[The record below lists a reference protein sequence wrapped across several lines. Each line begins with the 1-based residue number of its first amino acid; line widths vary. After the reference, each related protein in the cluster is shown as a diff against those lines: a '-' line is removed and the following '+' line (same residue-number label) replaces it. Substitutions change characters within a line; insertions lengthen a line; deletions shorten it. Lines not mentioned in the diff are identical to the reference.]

1 MEDVQIDLSM
11 DVDAKINEA
20 KVCHEMGLLDES
32 LEVYQKVIPLIPEED
47 AHLLEKVKTQIGTLQ
62 KEIEE
67 RENTAPQS
75 VSAEDLSIFKEA
87 LYIPEN
93 IPAIT
98 DSATAFK
105 DMGLYNEAVL
115 EYEKLLFLDHP
126 YDKIIPEM
134 TECLLKTKSLN
145 KIVAHFELTIKDER
159 LKQED
164 KANIQ
169 LYLGLEMEKR
179 DHKDIAVDLYK
190 VALAL
195 NPNSK
200 EINQRIEFINQS
212 MTPRS
217 KYDYL
222 LKNEIVSNEQLQK
235 AYALSKK
242 LNKSVEYVLVEHIH
256 IRKEEIGKS
265 FREYY
270 AVPFK
275 VHDPNIQTPFELL
288 QNLKK
293 PFLINAGWVP
303 ISWGKE
309 GVEIIVDDPKD
320 LNKTDNIKTLM
331 KTQKIVFHVAIKE
344 DIEEYIKRF
353 FDDDTQ
359 SERVTVEGEF
369 DDIDIPDISFEEE
382 EDEDEYDD
390 ETVDGSSSKVVKLVD
405 QCIIAAY
412 RKGASDIHVEPSPVT
427 KATTVRF
434 RIDGVCQDYIK
445 VPNSMARGIISR
457 IKIMAS
463 LDIAEKRL
471 PQDGKIK
478 FKRKGVPVF
487 ELRLATIPTAGG
499 FEDAVLRILAKAGA
513 MPLDQMDMSERNLE
527 VLTQVIARPYG
538 LILCVGPTGS
548 GKTTTLHA
556 ALGTINKPEIKIW
569 TAEDPI
575 EITQAGLRQVEARP
589 KIGLNFA
596 RVMRSF
602 LRADPDVIMIGEMRD
617 EETAK
622 IGIEA
627 SLTGHLVFSTLHT
640 NSAPETITRLLDMG
654 LNPLN
659 FSDAFL
665 GVLAQ
670 RLVRRLCTECRAE
683 YNPTEA
689 EFEDIVKEYGE
700 QHFQKTGIVYSP
712 DLKFYKTDQCEFCS
726 GSGYKGRVGIH
737 ELMNGTPEIKLMIK
751 KAAGTE
757 EIAEIA
763 IEQGMTTLKQD
774 GIVKVFNGTTD
785 IKDVWRVCI
794 N

>member
-1 MEDVQIDLSM
+1 MEDLQMDMEM
-11 DVDAKINEA
+11 DVDAKIHEA
-20 KVCHEMGLLDES
+20 KVCHDMGLLDES
-32 LEVYQKVIPLIPEED
+32 LEVYTKVLPLIPMEEVQ
-47 AHLLEKVKTQIGTLQ
+47 LQENVKERIEELK

-67 RENTAPQS
+67 RESTTPQS
-75 VSAEDLSIFKEA
+75 VSPEELSMFKEA

-93 IPAIT
+93 IPAIS

-105 DMGLYNEAVL
+105 DMGLYNEAVA
-115 EYEKLLFLDHP
+115 EYQKLLFLDHP
-126 YDKIIPEM
+126 YDKTIPEM
-134 TECLLKTKSLN
+134 AECLFKTNSPN
-145 KIVAHFELTIKDER
+145 KVLEYIEKVIQDER
-159 LKQED
+159 LKKED
-164 KANIQ
+164 RGAIK
-169 LYLGLEMEKR
+169 YHLGLEMERR

-190 VALAL
+190 SALVL
-195 NPNSK
+195 NPKSEQIK
-200 EINQRIEFINQS
+200 QRIELVNKA

-222 LKNEIVSNEQLQK
+222 LKNEIVTNEQLQK

-242 LNKSVEYVLVEHIH
+242 MSKSVEYCLVEHIH
-256 IRKEEIGKS
+256 IRKEEIAKS
-265 FREYY
+265 FKDYY
-270 AVPFK
+270 DVPFK
-275 VHDPNIQTPFELL
+275 THDPGIQTPFELL
-288 QNLKK
+288 RDLKK
-293 PFLINAGWVP
+293 PFLMNAGCVP
-303 ISWGKE
+303 ISWGKD
-309 GVEIIVDDPKD
+309 GVEILVDDPKD

-331 KTQKIVFHVAIKE
+331 KTQKIVFNVAIKE

-353 FDDDTQ
+353 FEDEISKDTEDFD
-359 SERVTVEGEF
+359 SGF

-382 EDEDEYDD
+382 DDEEDYSD

-412 RKGASDIHVEPSPVT
+412 RRGASDIHVEPSPVT
-427 KATTVRF
+427 KATTIRF
-434 RIDGVCQDYIK
+434 RIDGVCQDYLK

-499 FEDAVLRILAKAGA
+499 YEDAVLRILAKAGA
-513 MPLDQMDMSERNLE
+513 MPLEQMDMLERNYN
-527 VLTQVIARPYG
+527 VMMKIITRPYG

-556 ALGTINKPEIKIW
+556 ALGTINKPSIKIW

-575 EITQAGLRQVEARP
+575 EITQAGLRQVEARA
-589 KIGLNFA
+589 KIGLTFA

-640 NSAPETITRLLDMG
+640 NSAPETVTRLLDMG

-670 RLVRRLCTECRAE
+670 RLVRRLCNECRQE
-683 YNPTEA
+683 YNPTEQ
-689 EFEDIVKEYGE
+689 EFEEIKREYSSKQFE
-700 QHFQKTGIVYSP
+700 KLGIALTP
-712 DLKFYKTDQCEFCS
+712 ETKLYKTDQCEFCS

-737 ELMNGTPEIKLMIK
+737 ELMDGTPEIKLMIK

-757 EIAEIA
+757 EIAELA
-763 IEQGMTTLKQD
+763 IQQGMTTLKQD
-774 GIVKVFNGTTD
+774 GIIKVFKGITD
-785 IKDVWRVCI
+785 MKDVWRVCI